1 MKKYSI
7 NEKPSTKF
15 VKYLVDL
22 KVTQALALTGNKKEK
37 ADQIDEWFQSLE
49 KLLKSIFGDESI
61 KLIFDE
67 EQFQFYISMQN
78 REKFDFNTLSSG
90 YAAILD
96 IVVDII
102 MRMEKYTNRKFEYRM
117 PGIVLIDE

>member
-1 MKKYSI
+1 M
-7 NEKPSTKF
+7 
-15 VKYLVDL
+15 KYLVDL

-102 MRMEKYTNRKFEYRM
+102 MRMEKIYK
-117 PGIVLIDE
+117 